1 MKICSLGRTV
11 TSRFFGIFNY
21 AMFSN
26 KRRAFPGKGNSTEL
40 QPCFEAYLNY
50 IKRNKISL

>member
-40 QPCFEAYLNY
+40 QPCFEAYVKY
-50 IKRNKISL
+50 IKRNKVSL

>member
-21 AMFSN
+21 AMFGN
-26 KRRAFPGKGNSTEL
+26 ERRIYPYKGNSTEL
-40 QPCFEAYLNY
+40 QPCFEAYLKY
-50 IKRNKISL
+50 LKRKQCI

>member
-21 AMFSN
+21 AMFGN
-26 KRRAFPGKGNSTEL
+26 ERRVYPDKGNYTEL
-40 QPCFEAYLNY
+40 QPCFEAYLKY
-50 IKRNKISL
+50 IKRNKVSL